1 MIVAEGGGAVAGWAS
16 LNAFNPRAV
25 YDHAADF
32 SVYVERAA
40 RGKGVGRLLLARLID
55 LARGTGYH
63 KMVLAA
69 LASNS
74 AGVGLYESAGF
85 TRVGIYHEQGML
97 DGRWV
102 DVVIMEKLL

>member
-1 MIVAEGGGAVAGWAS
+1 
-16 LNAFNPRAV
+16 
-25 YDHAADF
+25 
-32 SVYVERAA
+32 
-40 RGKGVGRLLLARLID
+40 
-55 LARGTGYH
+55 
-63 KMVLAA
+63 MVLAA

-85 TRVGIYHEQGML
+85 TRVGIYHEQVML